1 MRKTARFTFSAL
13 LLCAFAGALVMLTLC
28 ARAWASDTFVW
39 TDPTGKTPGQV
50 NVTVIVG
57 NSTYY
62 YIVKNVSFP
71 TVQELVLSLPE
82 EGWGSLTYPSGWWN
96 QSTNPDDLF
105 ADTIGW
111 YNNATAE
118 AYTEVEPN
126 PCLSWYDGD
135 CVVSTERFTMTGGI
149 PPGSQT
155 VFKLSVPD
163 NYSPQSLR
171 VPANPGPL
179 DPLGGYAVHVSDTS
193 YCDAFPYYIYGG
205 PAPDPNNPQCIYNP
219 TPYAMGELIM
229 PISPGSRDYSKALAE
244 VLGTIASIKGTVTYY
259 GNPAVAGTV
268 ITGNPAFV
276 GQVITLGQALA
287 TGPNSSAV
295 INIPDGSILRVYANT
310 SFTFTGEMAA
320 GSLSW
325 TKFVKL
331 KGGRIW
337 ATVMSIVNRC
347 ADAPHAIMLEP
358 CDAFDF
364 TTANA
369 VAGVRGTDLVIVA
382 TATTTTVT
390 VNEGTVEV
398 DNLVGGTLNGS
409 TLVQAGSTLTVT
421 SYESFSPASYT
432 FANQVIDK
440 VSANTKVTF
449 KYSGTGT
456 LTLSSLVASTNY
468 SVNTTGITSGACN
481 LTGNTSLA
489 ANQTCAFN
497 VAFTPTSLGT
507 ITGTVTANFTGDPNG
522 FTSAQLPLSGT
533 GTEVTLSPA
542 SLAFGTVTTS
552 KTLSVTV
559 KNVGTTTLIF
569 SSTPTITGTG
579 AANFAVLPYSS
590 SPATS
595 TCLDGAALA
604 QNQTCTYTVRFTG
617 GVGTTSIAANLN
629 IFDNG
634 GGIPQ
639 VVKMTGNE
647 TEVKLTPATL
657 AFGTITGTETL
668 SMAVQNL
675 GTTPLTF
682 SKAPTVTGTG
692 AANFAVQPYIAGT
705 QSTCLETGLTL
716 TQNQICTYTVKFTD
730 AGGTTAFTTYLNI
743 FDNGGGSPQLEKMT
757 AKD

>member
-1 MRKTARFTFSAL
+1 MRKTARFTFTAMS
-13 LLCAFAGALVMLTLC
+13 LCAFAGALVMLTLC

-71 TVQELVLSLPE
+71 TVQELIFNFDEAPLVGPSNPFTVPPGFVLQDVSD
-82 EGWGSLTYPSGWWN
+82 N
-96 QSTNPDDLF
+96 QVTV
-105 ADTIGW
+105 IG
-111 YNNATAE
+111 E
-118 AYTEVEPN
+118 I
-126 PCLSWYDGD
+126 
-135 CVVSTERFTMTGGI
+135 R
-149 PPGSQT
+149 PGSQAIFT
-155 VFKLSVPD
+155 FTAPGTEISPTSPQVNFSGVALNTANPPPQGCPTCVYAAGPLMTPESCPSGICPGWYEMSETFGTILSV
-163 NYSPQSLR
+163 
-171 VPANPGPL
+171 
-179 DPLGGYAVHVSDTS
+179 T
-193 YCDAFPYYIYGG
+193 
-205 PAPDPNNPQCIYNP
+205 
-219 TPYAMGELIM
+219 
-229 PISPGSRDYSKALAE
+229 
-244 VLGTIASIKGTVTYY
+244 GTVTLTNAS
-259 GNPAVAGTV
+259 GSNPAVPGETITLLNTLTTGKDGTV
-268 ITGNPAFV
+268 
-276 GQVITLGQALA
+276 VIG
-287 TGPNSSAV
+287 S
-295 INIPDGSILRVYANT
+295 PDGSQSTLYPNSAFLA
-310 SFTFTGEMAA
+310 SGKAA
-320 GSLSW
+320 ETHYFKNFFG
-325 TKFVKL
+325 KL
-331 KGGRIW
+331 WLKVV
-337 ATVMSIVNRC
+337 TNLNRC
-347 ADAPHAIMLEP
+347 ANWDSGEGMLEP
-358 CDAFDF
+358 CDAVDV
-364 TTANA
+364 TTSNA
-369 VAGVRGTDLVIVA
+369 VAGVRGTDVVIEA
-382 TATTTTVT
+382 TATTTTVK

-398 DNLVGGTLNGS
+398 DNLVGGTLNSINFVPGGS
-409 TLVQAGSTLTVT
+409 TYTV
-421 SYESFSPASYT
+421 SGYESFSPASYT
-432 FANQVIDK
+432 FAKQGINK
-440 VSANTKVTF
+440 TSANTKVKF
-449 KYSGTGT
+449 KYAGTGT

-489 ANQTCAFN
+489 TNQTCAFN

-522 FTSAQLPLSGT
+522 ATSLQLPLSGT

-559 KNVGTTTLIF
+559 KNVSTTMLSF
-569 SSTPTITGTG
+569 SSAPTITGTG

-604 QNQTCTYTVRFTG
+604 QNQTCTYTVRFTA
-617 GVGTTSIAANLN
+617 GVGTTSITANLN

-634 GGIPQ
+634 GGSPQ
-639 VVKMTGNE
+639 LEKMTGNE

-657 AFGTITGTETL
+657 AFGTVTVTERL